1 MAVMKFDY
9 DSVLARLKARVLS
22 KLDGENLLLFS
33 TNSAF
38 LEAAAEEF
46 ADADMYDEFLTREA
60 VWETAQGYNSIMKQ
74 VSFYDYKPHRKVGST
89 GYIRVSTSKTFDGSW
104 GTNITIP
111 KFTQMSG
118 GGLTFLSK
126 ESTYLAAN
134 ANYVDIPV
142 IQGEK
147 TEKTIEITSTAYPE
161 LRYAAIVIKDPD
173 IENSLYSVKVNG
185 ILWTEVDSIRLAT
198 SNEDLYYTLQTL
210 SDFSG
215 VEITFG
221 NGVFGKKLEYGD
233 IVTFEYLQTKGE
245 DGNVLSGGI
254 ITSVDTAL
262 KDESGSDVE
271 LFCTN
276 LDALVGG
283 SDYESVESIRS
294 TAPLSFQTGNRAIS
308 SSDYATLIK
317 QTNLVDKV
325 QVWGEKEINEDAGNK
340 PGTYVEASENLIYI
354 TGITIDPETGIGL
367 PLSESSKSLIR
378 EALNDKKGT
387 TDILQF
393 IDTQVVYV
401 TFESEV
407 YISNTKYSS
416 EQVIGNV
423 HNALA
428 SEYSLSEAAYK
439 KNLYF
444 SDYYKTIDAAEGVD
458 HHRTTLSFSEFFKFS
473 SAYLV
478 SMNINLANIM
488 PGTVKL
494 YIRDTA
500 ADGEWS
506 QLGHDNGSGILVG
519 DQINP
524 DDPSQGSYDLNSAT
538 ISYIDGAIGDI
549 IITYGL
555 DQPFSNYE
563 IRVDFA
569 LQDSEEGDLNLKYR
583 QQLFAYYKD
592 KIITHI
598 MGVA

>member
-161 LRYAAIVIKDPD
+161 LRYASIAIKDPD

-185 ILWTEVDSIRLAT
+185 VLWTEVDSIRLAT

-262 KDESGSDVE
+262 KDESGADVE

-393 IDTQVVYV
+393 VDTQVVYV

-519 DQINP
+519 DQIDP

-538 ISYIDGAIGDI
+538 ISYSDGTIGDM

>member
-1 MAVMKFDY
+1 MAIMKFDY

-134 ANYVDIPV
+134 ADYVDIPV

-147 TEKTIEITSTAYPE
+147 TEKTVEITSTAYPE

-185 ILWTEVDSIRLAT
+185 VLWTEVNSIRLAT

-262 KDESGSDVE
+262 KDESGTDVE

-354 TGITIDPETGIGL
+354 TGITVDPETGIGL

-393 IDTQVVYV
+393 VDTQVVYV

-506 QLGHDNGSGILVG
+506 QLGHDNGSGILIG

-538 ISYIDGAIGDI
+538 ISYIDGAIGDV

-555 DQPFSNYE
+555 NQPFSNYE

>member
-1 MAVMKFDY
+1 MAIMKFDY

-126 ESTYLAAN
+126 ESIYLAAN

-161 LRYAAIVIKDPD
+161 LRYASIAIKDPD

-185 ILWTEVDSIRLAT
+185 VLWTEVNSIRLAT

-254 ITSVDTAL
+254 ITTVDSSL
-262 KDESGSDVE
+262 KDESGTDVE

-276 LDALVGG
+276 LYALVGG

-354 TGITIDPETGIGL
+354 TGITVDPETGIGL

-393 IDTQVVYV
+393 VDTQVVYV

-506 QLGHDNGSGILVG
+506 QLGHDNGSGILIG

-538 ISYIDGAIGDI
+538 ISYIDGAIGDV

-555 DQPFSNYE
+555 NQPFSNYE

>member
-134 ANYVDIPV
+134 ADYVDIPV

-147 TEKTIEITSTAYPE
+147 TEKTVEITSTAYPE

-185 ILWTEVDSIRLAT
+185 VLWTEVNSIRLAT

-262 KDESGSDVE
+262 KDESGTDVE

-354 TGITIDPETGIGL
+354 TGITVDPETGIGL

-393 IDTQVVYV
+393 VDTQVVYV

-444 SDYYKTIDAAEGVD
+444 SDYYKIIDAAEGVD

-506 QLGHDNGSGILVG
+506 QLGHDNGSGILIG
-519 DQINP
+519 DQIDPN
-524 DDPSQGSYDLNSAT
+524 DPSRGSYDLNSAT
-538 ISYIDGAIGDI
+538 ISYLDGTIGDV

>member
-22 KLDGENLLLFS
+22 RLDGENLLLFS

-147 TEKTIEITSTAYPE
+147 TEKTIEITSTTYPE
-161 LRYAAIVIKDPD
+161 LRYASIAIKDPD

-185 ILWTEVDSIRLAT
+185 VLWTEVDSIRLAT

-233 IVTFEYLQTKGE
+233 IVTFDYLQTKGE

-393 IDTQVVYV
+393 VDTQVVYV

-423 HNALA
+423 HSALA

-494 YIRDTA
+494 YVRDTA

-519 DQINP
+519 DQIDP

-538 ISYIDGAIGDI
+538 ISYSDGTIGDI

>member
-161 LRYAAIVIKDPD
+161 LRYASIAIKDPD

-185 ILWTEVDSIRLAT
+185 VLWTEVDSIRLAT

-262 KDESGSDVE
+262 KDESGTDVE

-276 LDALVGG
+276 LDALAGG

-393 IDTQVVYV
+393 VDTQVVYV

-478 SMNINLANIM
+478 SMNINLASIM

-519 DQINP
+519 DQIDP

-538 ISYIDGAIGDI
+538 ISYSDGTIGDM

>member
-1 MAVMKFDY
+1 MTIMKFDY

-161 LRYAAIVIKDPD
+161 LRYASIAIKDPN

-185 ILWTEVDSIRLAT
+185 VLWTEVNSIRLAT

-262 KDESGSDVE
+262 KDESGTDVE

-393 IDTQVVYV
+393 VDTQVVYV

-407 YISNTKYSS
+407 YISNTRYSS
-416 EQVIGNV
+416 EQVIGNI
-423 HNALA
+423 HRALA

-473 SAYLV
+473 SAYSV

-500 ADGEWS
+500 SDGEWS
-506 QLGHDNGSGILVG
+506 QLGHDNGSGILIG
-519 DQINP
+519 DQIDP

>member
-1 MAVMKFDY
+1 MAIMKFDY

-46 ADADMYDEFLTREA
+46 ADADLYDEFLTREA

-89 GYIRVSTSKTFDGSW
+89 GYIRVSTSKTFEGSW

-134 ANYVDIPV
+134 ADYVDIPV

-185 ILWTEVDSIRLAT
+185 VLWTEVDSIRLAT

-233 IVTFEYLQTKGE
+233 IITFEYLRTKGE

-254 ITSVDTAL
+254 ITSVDTSL
-262 KDESGSDVE
+262 KDESGTDVE

-393 IDTQVVYV
+393 VDTQVVYV

-423 HNALA
+423 HSALA

-506 QLGHDNGSGILVG
+506 QLGHDNGSGILIG
-519 DQINP
+519 DQIDP
-524 DDPSQGSYDLNSAT
+524 SDPSQGSYDLNSAT
-538 ISYIDGAIGDI
+538 ISYLDGTIGDV

-569 LQDSEEGDLNLKYR
+569 LQDSEEGDLSLKYR

>member
-1 MAVMKFDY
+1 MTIMKFDY

-161 LRYAAIVIKDPD
+161 LRYASIAIKDPN

-185 ILWTEVDSIRLAT
+185 VLWTEVNSIRLAT

-262 KDESGSDVE
+262 KDESGTDVE

-393 IDTQVVYV
+393 VDTQVVYV

-428 SEYSLSEAAYK
+428 SEYSLLEAAYK

-473 SAYLV
+473 SAYSV

-506 QLGHDNGSGILVG
+506 QLGHDNGSGILIG

-524 DDPSQGSYDLNSAT
+524 SDPSQGSYDLNSAT
-538 ISYIDGAIGDI
+538 ISYLDGAIGDV

-555 DQPFSNYE
+555 NQPFSNYE

>member
-134 ANYVDIPV
+134 ADYVDIPV

-147 TEKTIEITSTAYPE
+147 TEKTVEITSTAYPE

-185 ILWTEVDSIRLAT
+185 VLWTEVNSIRLAT

-254 ITSVDTAL
+254 ITSVDTTL
-262 KDESGSDVE
+262 KDESGTDVE

-354 TGITIDPETGIGL
+354 TGITVDPETGIGL

-393 IDTQVVYV
+393 VDTQVVYV

-407 YISNTKYSS
+407 YISNTRYSS
-416 EQVIGNV
+416 EQVIGNI

-506 QLGHDNGSGILVG
+506 QLGHDNGSGILIG
-519 DQINP
+519 DQIDP
-524 DDPSQGSYDLNSAT
+524 DDPSRGSYDLNSAT

-555 DQPFSNYE
+555 NQPFSNYE

>member
-46 ADADMYDEFLTREA
+46 ADADLYDEFLTREA

-111 KFTQMSG
+111 NFTQMSG

-134 ANYVDIPV
+134 ADYVDIPV

-147 TEKTIEITSTAYPE
+147 TEKTVEITSTAYPE

-185 ILWTEVDSIRLAT
+185 VLWTEVNSIRLAT
-198 SNEDLYYTLQTL
+198 SNEDLCYTLQTL

-262 KDESGSDVE
+262 KDESGSVVE

-354 TGITIDPETGIGL
+354 TGITVDPETGIGL

-393 IDTQVVYV
+393 VDTQVVYV

-416 EQVIGNV
+416 EQVIGNI

-506 QLGHDNGSGILVG
+506 QLGHDNGSGILIG
-519 DQINP
+519 DQIDP
-524 DDPSQGSYDLNSAT
+524 DDPSRGSYDLNSAT

>member
-89 GYIRVSTSKTFDGSW
+89 GYIRVSSSKTFDGSW

-111 KFTQMSG
+111 KFTQVSG

-161 LRYAAIVIKDPD
+161 LKYASIVIKDPD

-254 ITSVDTAL
+254 ITSVDTTL
-262 KDESGSDVE
+262 KDESGTDVE

-393 IDTQVVYV
+393 VDTQVVYV

-416 EQVIGNV
+416 EQVIGNI

-428 SEYSLSEAAYK
+428 SEYSLLEAA
-439 KNLYF
+439 LYF

-519 DQINP
+519 DQIDP

-538 ISYIDGAIGDI
+538 ISYTDGAIGDI

-555 DQPFSNYE
+555 NQPFSNYE

-569 LQDSEEGDLNLKYR
+569 LQDSERGDLNLKYR

>member
-104 GTNITIP
+104 GTNIAIP

-147 TEKTIEITSTAYPE
+147 TEKTIEITSTTYPE
-161 LRYAAIVIKDPD
+161 LRYASITIKDPD

-185 ILWTEVDSIRLAT
+185 VLWTEVDSIRLAT

-262 KDESGSDVE
+262 KDESGTDVE

-317 QTNLVDKV
+317 QTNLVNKV

-393 IDTQVVYV
+393 VDTQVVYV

-416 EQVIGNV
+416 EQVIRNI

-506 QLGHDNGSGILVG
+506 QLGHDSGSGILVG
-519 DQINP
+519 DQIDP

-538 ISYIDGAIGDI
+538 ISYSDGTIGDI

>member
-1 MAVMKFDY
+1 M
-9 DSVLARLKARVLS
+9 
-22 KLDGENLLLFS
+22 
-33 TNSAF
+33 SA
-38 LEAAAEEF
+38 
-46 ADADMYDEFLTREA
+46 D
-60 VWETAQGYNSIMKQ
+60 
-74 VSFYDYKPHRKVGST
+74 
-89 GYIRVSTSKTFDGSW
+89 
-104 GTNITIP
+104 
-111 KFTQMSG
+111 TQ
-118 GGLTFLSK
+118 K
-126 ESTYLAAN
+126 
-134 ANYVDIPV
+134 
-142 IQGEK
+142 
-147 TEKTIEITSTAYPE
+147 
-161 LRYAAIVIKDPD
+161 LRYLRIQV
-173 IENSLYSVKVNG
+173 
-185 ILWTEVDSIRLAT
+185 
-198 SNEDLYYTLQTL
+198 
-210 SDFSG
+210 
-215 VEITFG
+215 
-221 NGVFGKKLEYGD
+221 
-233 IVTFEYLQTKGE
+233 
-245 DGNVLSGGI
+245 
-254 ITSVDTAL
+254 
-262 KDESGSDVE
+262 
-271 LFCTN
+271 
-276 LDALVGG
+276 
-283 SDYESVESIRS
+283 
-294 TAPLSFQTGNRAIS
+294 SFQTGNRAIS

-393 IDTQVVYV
+393 VDTQVVYV

-519 DQINP
+519 DQIDP

-538 ISYIDGAIGDI
+538 ISYSDGTIGDM

>member
-1 MAVMKFDY
+1 MAIMKFDY

-134 ANYVDIPV
+134 ADYVDIPV

-147 TEKTIEITSTAYPE
+147 TEKTVEITSTAYPE

-185 ILWTEVDSIRLAT
+185 VLWTEVNSIRLAT

-262 KDESGSDVE
+262 KDESGTDVE

-354 TGITIDPETGIGL
+354 TGITVDPETGIGL

-393 IDTQVVYV
+393 VDTQVVYV

-416 EQVIGNV
+416 EQVIGNI

-506 QLGHDNGSGILVG
+506 QLGHDNRSGILIG

-555 DQPFSNYE
+555 NQPFSNYE

>member
-161 LRYAAIVIKDPD
+161 LRYASIAVKDPD

-185 ILWTEVDSIRLAT
+185 VLWTEVDSIRLAT

-393 IDTQVVYV
+393 VDTQVVYV

-478 SMNINLANIM
+478 SMNINLANIV

-519 DQINP
+519 DQIDP

-538 ISYIDGAIGDI
+538 ISYSDGTIGDM

>member
-1 MAVMKFDY
+1 MAIMKFDY

-134 ANYVDIPV
+134 ADYVDIPV

-161 LRYAAIVIKDPD
+161 LRYASIAIKDPD

-185 ILWTEVDSIRLAT
+185 VLWTEVNSIRLAT

-262 KDESGSDVE
+262 KDESGTDVE

-354 TGITIDPETGIGL
+354 TGITVDPETGIGL

-393 IDTQVVYV
+393 VDTQVVYV

-416 EQVIGNV
+416 EQVIGNI

-506 QLGHDNGSGILVG
+506 QLGHDNGSGILIG

-555 DQPFSNYE
+555 NQPFSNYE

>member
-1 MAVMKFDY
+1 MAIMKFDY

-118 GGLTFLSK
+118 GGLAFLSK

-147 TEKTIEITSTAYPE
+147 TEKTVEITSTAYPE

-185 ILWTEVDSIRLAT
+185 VLWTEVNSIRLAT

-262 KDESGSDVE
+262 KDESGTDVE

-340 PGTYVEASENLIYI
+340 PGTYVESSENLIYI
-354 TGITIDPETGIGL
+354 TGITVDPETGIGL

-393 IDTQVVYV
+393 VDTQVVYV

-416 EQVIGNV
+416 EQVIGNI

-506 QLGHDNGSGILVG
+506 QLGHDNGSGILIG
-519 DQINP
+519 DQIDP
-524 DDPSQGSYDLNSAT
+524 DDPSRGSYDLNSAT

>member
-1 MAVMKFDY
+1 MAIMKFDY

-134 ANYVDIPV
+134 ADYVDIPV

-147 TEKTIEITSTAYPE
+147 TEKTVEITSTAYPE

-185 ILWTEVDSIRLAT
+185 VLWTEVNSIRLAT

-262 KDESGSDVE
+262 KDESGTDVE
-271 LFCTN
+271 PFCTN

-354 TGITIDPETGIGL
+354 TGITVDPETGIGL

-387 TDILQF
+387 TDILKF
-393 IDTQVVYV
+393 VDTQVVYV

-423 HNALA
+423 HRALA

-478 SMNINLANIM
+478 SMNINLANIV

-506 QLGHDNGSGILVG
+506 QLGHDNGSGILIG
-519 DQINP
+519 DQIDPN
-524 DDPSQGSYDLNSAT
+524 DPSQGSYDLNSAT

>member
-1 MAVMKFDY
+1 MAVVKFDY

-22 KLDGENLLLFS
+22 KLNGENLLLFS

-134 ANYVDIPV
+134 ADYVDIPV

-161 LRYAAIVIKDPD
+161 LRYASIAIKDLD

-185 ILWTEVDSIRLAT
+185 VLWTEVDSIRLAT

-221 NGVFGKKLEYGD
+221 NGVFGKKLECGD
-233 IVTFEYLQTKGE
+233 IVTFEYLRTKGE

-262 KDESGSDVE
+262 KDESGTDVE

-283 SDYESVESIRS
+283 SDYESIESIRS

-325 QVWGEKEINEDAGNK
+325 HVWGEKEINEDAGNK

-354 TGITIDPETGIGL
+354 TGITIDLETGIGL

-393 IDTQVVYV
+393 VDTQVVYV

-423 HNALA
+423 HTALA
-428 SEYSLSEAAYK
+428 SEYSVSEAAYK

-444 SDYYKTIDAAEGVD
+444 SDYYKIIDAAEGVD

-506 QLGHDNGSGILVG
+506 QLGHDNSSGILIG
-519 DQINP
+519 DQIDP
-524 DDPSQGSYDLNSAT
+524 SDPSQGSYDLNSAT
-538 ISYIDGAIGDI
+538 ISYSDGTIGDM

-563 IRVDFA
+563 IRVDFV

-583 QQLFAYYKD
+583 QQLLAYYKD

>member
-134 ANYVDIPV
+134 ADYVDIPV

-161 LRYAAIVIKDPD
+161 LRYASIAIKDPD

-185 ILWTEVDSIRLAT
+185 VLWTEVDSIRLAT

-254 ITSVDTAL
+254 ITSVDTSL
-262 KDESGSDVE
+262 KDESGTDVE

-393 IDTQVVYV
+393 VDTQVVYV

-519 DQINP
+519 DQIDP

-538 ISYIDGAIGDI
+538 ISYSDGTIGDM

-569 LQDSEEGDLNLKYR
+569 LQDSEEGDLTLKYR

>member
-1 MAVMKFDY
+1 MAIMKFDY

-134 ANYVDIPV
+134 ADYVDIPV

-185 ILWTEVDSIRLAT
+185 VLWTEVDSIRLAT

-233 IVTFEYLQTKGE
+233 IITFEYLRTKGE

-254 ITSVDTAL
+254 ITSVDTSL
-262 KDESGSDVE
+262 KDESGTDVE

-283 SDYESVESIRS
+283 SDYESIESIRS
-294 TAPLSFQTGNRAIS
+294 AAPLSFQTGNRAIS

-317 QTNLVDKV
+317 QTNLADKV
-325 QVWGEKEINEDAGNK
+325 QVWGEKEINEDAGNR

-354 TGITIDPETGIGL
+354 TGITVDPETGIGL

-393 IDTQVVYV
+393 VDTQVVYV

-500 ADGEWS
+500 ANGEWS
-506 QLGHDNGSGILVG
+506 QLGHDNGSGILIG
-519 DQINP
+519 DQI
-524 DDPSQGSYDLNSAT
+524 DPSDPSKGSYDLNSAT
-538 ISYIDGAIGDI
+538 ISYVDGAIGDI

>member
-22 KLDGENLLLFS
+22 RLDGENLLLFS

-147 TEKTIEITSTAYPE
+147 TEKTIEITSTTYPE
-161 LRYAAIVIKDPD
+161 LRYASIAIKDPD

-185 ILWTEVDSIRLAT
+185 VLWTEVDSIRLAT

-233 IVTFEYLQTKGE
+233 IVTFDYLQTKGE

-393 IDTQVVYV
+393 VDTQVVYV

-423 HNALA
+423 HSALA

-506 QLGHDNGSGILVG
+506 QLGHDKGSGILVG
-519 DQINP
+519 DQIDP

-538 ISYIDGAIGDI
+538 ISYSDGTIGDM

-569 LQDSEEGDLNLKYR
+569 LQDSEEGDLDLKYR

>member
-1 MAVMKFDY
+1 MAIMKFDY

-134 ANYVDIPV
+134 ADYVDIPV

-147 TEKTIEITSTAYPE
+147 TEKTVEITSTAYPE

-185 ILWTEVDSIRLAT
+185 VLWTEVNSIRLAT

-233 IVTFEYLQTKGE
+233 IVTFEYLRTKGE

-262 KDESGSDVE
+262 KEESGSDAE

-354 TGITIDPETGIGL
+354 TGIAIDPETGIGL

-393 IDTQVVYV
+393 VDTQVVYV

-416 EQVIGNV
+416 EQVIGNI
-423 HNALA
+423 HDALA

-506 QLGHDNGSGILVG
+506 QLGHDNGSGILIG

-555 DQPFSNYE
+555 NQPFSNYE

>member
-1 MAVMKFDY
+1 MAIMKFDY

-134 ANYVDIPV
+134 VDYVDIPV

-161 LRYAAIVIKDPD
+161 LRYTAIVIKDPD

-185 ILWTEVDSIRLAT
+185 VLWTEVDSIRLAT

-262 KDESGSDVE
+262 KDESGTDVE

-393 IDTQVVYV
+393 VDTQVVYV

-519 DQINP
+519 DQIDP

-538 ISYIDGAIGDI
+538 ISYTDGAIGDI

-555 DQPFSNYE
+555 NQPFSNYE

>member
-1 MAVMKFDY
+1 MAIMKFDY

-46 ADADMYDEFLTREA
+46 ADADLYDEFLTREA

-89 GYIRVSTSKTFDGSW
+89 GYIRVSTSKTFEGSW

-134 ANYVDIPV
+134 ADYVDIPV

-185 ILWTEVDSIRLAT
+185 VLWTEVDSIRLAT

-233 IVTFEYLQTKGE
+233 IITFEYLRTKGE

-254 ITSVDTAL
+254 ITSVDTSL
-262 KDESGSDVE
+262 KDESGTDVE

-393 IDTQVVYV
+393 VDTQVVYV

-423 HNALA
+423 HSALA

-506 QLGHDNGSGILVG
+506 QLGHDNGSGTLIG
-519 DQINP
+519 DQIDP
-524 DDPSQGSYDLNSAT
+524 SDPSQGSYDLNSAT
-538 ISYIDGAIGDI
+538 ISYLDGTIGDV

>member
-1 MAVMKFDY
+1 MAIMKFDY

-46 ADADMYDEFLTREA
+46 ADANMYDEFLTREA

-89 GYIRVSTSKTFDGSW
+89 GYIRVSTSKTFKGSW

-134 ANYVDIPV
+134 ADYVDIPV

-161 LRYAAIVIKDPD
+161 LRYAAIVIKDPN

-185 ILWTEVDSIRLAT
+185 VLWTEVDSIRLAT
-198 SNEDLYYTLQTL
+198 SNADLYYTLQTL

-254 ITSVDTAL
+254 ITSVDTTL
-262 KDESGSDVE
+262 KDESGTDVE

-340 PGTYVEASENLIYI
+340 PGTYVEVSENLIYI

-378 EALNDKKGT
+378 KALNDKKGT

-393 IDTQVVYV
+393 VDTQVVYV

-416 EQVIGNV
+416 EQVIRNV

-478 SMNINLANIM
+478 SMNINLASIM
-488 PGTVKL
+488 PGTIKL

-506 QLGHDNGSGILVG
+506 QLGHDNGSGILIG
-519 DQINP
+519 DQIDP
-524 DDPSQGSYDLNSAT
+524 SDPSQGSYDLNSAT
-538 ISYIDGAIGDI
+538 ISYADGAIGDV

-555 DQPFSNYE
+555 NQPFSNYE

-569 LQDSEEGDLNLKYR
+569 LQDSEKGDLNLKYR

>member
-1 MAVMKFDY
+1 MAIMKFDY

-134 ANYVDIPV
+134 ADYVDIPV

-147 TEKTIEITSTAYPE
+147 TEKTVEITSTAYPE

-185 ILWTEVDSIRLAT
+185 VLWTEVNSIRLAT

-262 KDESGSDVE
+262 KDESGTDVE

-354 TGITIDPETGIGL
+354 TGITVDPETGIGL

-393 IDTQVVYV
+393 VDTQVVYV

-506 QLGHDNGSGILVG
+506 QLGHDNGSGILIG

-555 DQPFSNYE
+555 NQPFSNYE

>member
-1 MAVMKFDY
+1 MAIMTFDY

-38 LEAAAEEF
+38 LEAVAEEF

-161 LRYAAIVIKDPD
+161 LRYASIAIKDPD

-185 ILWTEVDSIRLAT
+185 VLWTEVDSIRLAT

-262 KDESGSDVE
+262 KDESGTDVE

-393 IDTQVVYV
+393 VDTQVVYV

-519 DQINP
+519 DQIDP

-538 ISYIDGAIGDI
+538 ISYSDGTIGDM

>member
-1 MAVMKFDY
+1 MAIMKFDY

-134 ANYVDIPV
+134 ADYVDIPV

-147 TEKTIEITSTAYPE
+147 TEKTVEITSTAYPE

-185 ILWTEVDSIRLAT
+185 VLWTEVNSIRLAT

-262 KDESGSDVE
+262 KDESGTDVE

-354 TGITIDPETGIGL
+354 TGITVDPETGIGL

-393 IDTQVVYV
+393 VDTQVVYV

-416 EQVIGNV
+416 EQVIGNI
-423 HNALA
+423 HNALV

-506 QLGHDNGSGILVG
+506 QLGHDNGSGILIG

-555 DQPFSNYE
+555 NQPFSNYE

>member
-134 ANYVDIPV
+134 ADYVDIPV

-147 TEKTIEITSTAYPE
+147 TEKTVEITSTAYPE

-185 ILWTEVDSIRLAT
+185 VLWTEVNSIRLAT

-233 IVTFEYLQTKGE
+233 IVTFEYLRTKGE

-254 ITSVDTAL
+254 ITSVDTTL
-262 KDESGSDVE
+262 KDESGTDVE

-354 TGITIDPETGIGL
+354 TGITVDPETGIGL

-393 IDTQVVYV
+393 VDTQVVYV

-407 YISNTKYSS
+407 YISNTRYSS
-416 EQVIGNV
+416 EQVIGNI

-506 QLGHDNGSGILVG
+506 QLGHDNGSGILIG

-538 ISYIDGAIGDI
+538 ISYLDGAIGDV

-555 DQPFSNYE
+555 NQPFSNYE

>member
-1 MAVMKFDY
+1 MKFDY

-161 LRYAAIVIKDPD
+161 LRYASIAIKDPD

-185 ILWTEVDSIRLAT
+185 VLWTEVDSIRLAT

-393 IDTQVVYV
+393 VDTQVVYV

-519 DQINP
+519 DQIDP
-524 DDPSQGSYDLNSAT
+524 DDPSQGSYDLNSAS
-538 ISYIDGAIGDI
+538 ISYSDGTIGDM

>member
-126 ESTYLAAN
+126 ESIYLAAN

-161 LRYAAIVIKDPD
+161 LRYASIAIKDPD

-185 ILWTEVDSIRLAT
+185 VLWTEVNSIRLAT

-254 ITSVDTAL
+254 ITTVDSSL
-262 KDESGSDVE
+262 KDESGTDVE

-276 LDALVGG
+276 LYALVGG

-354 TGITIDPETGIGL
+354 TGITVDPETGIGL

-393 IDTQVVYV
+393 VDTQVVYV

-473 SAYLV
+473 SAYSV

-506 QLGHDNGSGILVG
+506 QLGHDNGSGILIG

-538 ISYIDGAIGDI
+538 ISYIDGAIGDV

-555 DQPFSNYE
+555 NQPFSNYE

>member
-1 MAVMKFDY
+1 MAIMKFDY

-134 ANYVDIPV
+134 VDYVDIPV

-161 LRYAAIVIKDPD
+161 LRYASIAIKDPD

-262 KDESGSDVE
+262 KDESGTDVE

-393 IDTQVVYV
+393 VDTQVVYV

-423 HNALA
+423 HKALA

-500 ADGEWS
+500 ANGEWS

-519 DQINP
+519 DQIDP
-524 DDPSQGSYDLNSAT
+524 DNPSQGSYDLNSAT
-538 ISYIDGAIGDI
+538 ISYTDGAIGDI

-555 DQPFSNYE
+555 NQPFSNYE

-569 LQDSEEGDLNLKYR
+569 LQDSEKGDLNLKYR

>member
-161 LRYAAIVIKDPD
+161 LRYASIAIKDPD

-185 ILWTEVDSIRLAT
+185 VLWTEVDSIRLAT

-393 IDTQVVYV
+393 VDTQVVYV

-519 DQINP
+519 DQIDP

-538 ISYIDGAIGDI
+538 ISYSDGTIGDM

-563 IRVDFA
+563 IRVDFT

>member
-22 KLDGENLLLFS
+22 RLDGENLLLFS

-74 VSFYDYKPHRKVGST
+74 VSFYDYKPHRKAGST

-147 TEKTIEITSTAYPE
+147 TEKTIEITSTTYPE
-161 LRYAAIVIKDPD
+161 LRYASIAIKDPD

-185 ILWTEVDSIRLAT
+185 VLWTEVDSIRLAT

-262 KDESGSDVE
+262 KDESRSDVE

-393 IDTQVVYV
+393 VDTQVVYV

-444 SDYYKTIDAAEGVD
+444 SDYYKTIDAAKGVD

-519 DQINP
+519 DQIDP

-538 ISYIDGAIGDI
+538 ISYSDGTIGDM

>member
-1 MAVMKFDY
+1 MAIMKFDY

-46 ADADMYDEFLTREA
+46 ADADMYNEFLTREA

-89 GYIRVSTSKTFDGSW
+89 GYIRVSTSRTFDGSW

-134 ANYVDIPV
+134 ADYVDIPV

-185 ILWTEVDSIRLAT
+185 VLWTEVDSIRLAT

-233 IVTFEYLQTKGE
+233 IITFEYLHTKGE

-354 TGITIDPETGIGL
+354 TGITVDPETGIGL

-393 IDTQVVYV
+393 VDTQVVYV

-416 EQVIGNV
+416 EQVIGNI

-506 QLGHDNGSGILVG
+506 QLGHDNGSGILIG
-519 DQINP
+519 DQIDP
-524 DDPSQGSYDLNSAT
+524 SDPSQGSYDLNSAT
-538 ISYIDGAIGDI
+538 ISYLDGAIGDV

-583 QQLFAYYKD
+583 QQLFAYYRD

>member
-134 ANYVDIPV
+134 ADYVDIPV

-161 LRYAAIVIKDPD
+161 LRYAAVAIKDPD

-185 ILWTEVDSIRLAT
+185 VLWTEVNSIRLAT

-254 ITSVDTAL
+254 ITSVDTTL
-262 KDESGSDVE
+262 KDESGTDVE

-354 TGITIDPETGIGL
+354 TGITVDPETGIGL

-393 IDTQVVYV
+393 VDTQVVYV

-407 YISNTKYSS
+407 YISNTRYSS
-416 EQVIGNV
+416 EQVIGNI

-506 QLGHDNGSGILVG
+506 QLGHDNGSGILIG
-519 DQINP
+519 DQIDP
-524 DDPSQGSYDLNSAT
+524 DDPSRGSYDLNSAT

-555 DQPFSNYE
+555 NQPFSNYE

>member
-161 LRYAAIVIKDPD
+161 LRYASIAIKDPD

-185 ILWTEVDSIRLAT
+185 VLWTEVDSIRLAT

-262 KDESGSDVE
+262 KDESGTDVE

-393 IDTQVVYV
+393 VDTQVVYV

-519 DQINP
+519 DQIDP

-538 ISYIDGAIGDI
+538 ISYSDGTIGDM